1 MSNYRSDHSAQE
13 LAGSLTDTLDQ
24 SATWLTGRRHSRNGV
39 NELISWVTGRR
50 PNTNAVET
58 FGSWIFGQQA
68 AVTVEREG

>member
-1 MSNYRSDHSAQE
+1 MSNYRSEHSARE

-24 SATWLTGRRHSRNGV
+24 AATWLTGRRHSRNGV

-58 FGSWIFGQQA
+58 FGSWIFGNK
-68 AVTVEREG
+68 RR